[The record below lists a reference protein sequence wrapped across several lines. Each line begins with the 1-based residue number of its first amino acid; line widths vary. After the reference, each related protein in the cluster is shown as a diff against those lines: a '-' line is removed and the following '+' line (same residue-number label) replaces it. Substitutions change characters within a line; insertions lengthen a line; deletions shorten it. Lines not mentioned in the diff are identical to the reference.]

1 MHRFL
6 MLWFFI
12 ALQAVAPFIHAHAG
26 AVHLHHAG
34 FLHLHEAA
42 APGEAAWHAMVAD
55 DHGTE
60 VAVAAGL
67 PARSSQPGVVADAF
81 PAALTTLPRPEA
93 AQRPG
98 AGLPAP
104 PGTTS
109 GQPDHARPFA
119 LAPPAA

>member
-6 MLWFFI
+6 MLWFFV
-12 ALQAVAPFIHAHAG
+12 ALQALAPFIHAHAG

-34 FLHLHEAA
+34 FLHLHETAA
-42 APGEAAWHAMVAD
+42 HGEAVWHAMVAD

-67 PARSSQPGVVADAF
+67 PARISLSAAADAS
-81 PAALTTLPRPEA
+81 PAAVNTLPAPEA
-93 AQRPG
+93 VQRP
-98 AGLPAP
+98 ACGLPALAERP
-104 PGTTS
+104 PAP
-109 GQPDHARPFA
+109 PDHARPFA